1 MVRRTDDL
9 LLTECD
15 QLVLLAA
22 QSHFLGMSQ
31 GFPAVVKQRLA
42 FPLLQKINADPVN
55 GHGIRGGED
64 PQVRGDEVHVAAEA
78 VTVLRDVHREIEVD
92 VALAMTGAIGVLDI
106 PL

>member
-1 MVRRTDDL
+1 MGHGFTAHL
-9 LLTECD
+9 KIGF
-15 QLVLLAA
+15 VLLGLEHV
-22 QSHFLGMSQ
+22 QTSPIDG
-31 GFPAVVKQRLA
+31 
-42 FPLLQKINADPVN
+42 N
-55 GHGIRGGED
+55 GIRGGED